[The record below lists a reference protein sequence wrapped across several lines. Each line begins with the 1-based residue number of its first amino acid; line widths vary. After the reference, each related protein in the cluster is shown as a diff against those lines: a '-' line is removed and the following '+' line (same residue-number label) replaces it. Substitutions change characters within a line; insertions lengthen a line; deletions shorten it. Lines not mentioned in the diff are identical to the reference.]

1 MREETRRTVLVVDD
15 TEANVDI
22 LVEALSDEYDV
33 AVAMDG
39 PSALDAVAHEPPD
52 LVLLDIMMPGMDG
65 YEVCSRLKE
74 DGRDELP
81 VLFITA
87 LGDMASKAKAFE
99 AGGVDYITK
108 PFEIQEVKARVRT
121 HLSLLEARRK
131 IRKHNEEL
139 EEKVRE
145 RTRELRKT
153 QDVTLESLALLA
165 EYRDLETGEHI
176 RRTQL
181 YVRLLVSELRREGG
195 PLAELLDRETAE
207 LLWVSAPLHD
217 IGKVGIPDSIL
228 LKPAKL
234 DKGEFEIMKR
244 HTVIGHDTLLRAE
257 KKLGSNSFLRVAREI
272 AYSHHEKW
280 DGGGYP
286 RGLSGDD
293 IPLSG
298 RLMAIADVYDALVS
312 RRAYKAAFP
321 ETKAAAIILE
331 GKGSHFDPRL
341 VDIFERRYDAF
352 KRISDRFADKEI
364 EDDSIE
370 ARIESILRHP

>member
-1 MREETRRTVLVVDD
+1 MHEETRRTVLVVDD

-39 PSALDAVAHEPPD
+39 PSALDVVAHEPPD

-65 YEVCSRLKE
+65 YEVCSLLRE
-74 DGRDELP
+74 TGHGELP

-87 LGDMASKAKAFE
+87 LGDMTSKARAFE

-108 PFEIQEVKARVRT
+108 PFEILEVKARVRT

-131 IRKHNEEL
+131 IQKHNEEL
-139 EEKVRE
+139 EQKVRE

-153 QDVTLESLALLA
+153 QEVTLESLALLA

-181 YVRLLVSELRREGG
+181 YVRLLASEIRKEDG
-195 PLAELLDRETAE
+195 PLAELLDKETAE

-217 IGKVGIPDSIL
+217 IGKVAIPDSIL
-228 LKPAKL
+228 LKPGKL

-244 HTVIGHDTLLRAE
+244 HTIIGHDTLLRAE

-280 DGGGYP
+280 DGSGYP

-298 RLMAIADVYDALVS
+298 RLMAIADVYDALISPRV
-312 RRAYKAAFP
+312 YKAAFP
-321 ETKAAAIILE
+321 KTKAAAIILE
-331 GKGSHFDPRL
+331 GKGKYFDPRL
-341 VDIFERRYDAF
+341 VDIFERRYSAF
-352 KRISDRFADKEI
+352 KRISDWFSDKEV
-364 EDDSIE
+364 EGDSIE
-370 ARIESILRHP
+370 AKIENILRYP

>member
-1 MREETRRTVLVVDD
+1 
-15 TEANVDI
+15 
-22 LVEALSDEYDV
+22 
-33 AVAMDG
+33 
-39 PSALDAVAHEPPD
+39 
-52 LVLLDIMMPGMDG
+52 MDG
-65 YEVCSRLKE
+65 YEVCSRLRA
-74 DGRDELP
+74 DGHGEIP

-87 LGDMASKAKAFE
+87 LGDMASKARAFE

-108 PFEIQEVKARVRT
+108 PFEILEVKARVRT
-121 HLSLLEARRK
+121 HLSLLDARRK
-131 IRKHNEEL
+131 IQKHNEEL
-139 EEKVRE
+139 EQKVRE

-228 LKPAKL
+228 LKPGKL
-234 DKGEFEIMKR
+234 DKDEFEIMKR

-272 AYSHHEKW
+272 AYSHHERW

-286 RGLSGDD
+286 RGLAGDD

-298 RLMAIADVYDALVS
+298 RLMALADVYDALVS
-312 RRAYKAAFP
+312 RRAYKTAFP
-321 ETKAAAIILE
+321 KVKAAAIILE
-331 GKGSHFDPRL
+331 GKGTHFDPRI
-341 VDIFERRYDAF
+341 VDIFERRYAAF
-352 KRISDRFADKEI
+352 KRISERFADGEA

>member
-1 MREETRRTVLVVDD
+1 MSGEHRRTVLVVDD

-22 LVEALSDEYDV
+22 LVEALSDDYEV

-39 PSALDAVAHEPPD
+39 PSALDAVAQEPPD

-65 YEVCSRLKE
+65 YEVCSRLKA
-74 DGRDELP
+74 DGHGELP

-87 LGDMASKAKAFE
+87 LGDMGSKTRAFE

-108 PFEIQEVKARVRT
+108 PFEILEVKARVRT

-131 IRKHNEEL
+131 IQKHNEEL
-139 EEKVRE
+139 EQKVRE
-145 RTRELRKT
+145 RTRELERT
-153 QDVTLESLALLA
+153 QNVTLESLALLA

-181 YVRLLVSELRREGG
+181 YVRLLVSEIRREGG
-195 PLAELLDRETAE
+195 PLAEQLDRQTAE
-207 LLWVSAPLHD
+207 LLSISAPLHD

-228 LKPAKL
+228 LKPGKL
-234 DKGEFEIMKR
+234 DRGEFEIMKR
-244 HTVIGHDTLLRAE
+244 HTVIGHDTLFRAE
-257 KKLGSNSFLRVAREI
+257 KKLGGNSFLRVAREI

-280 DGGGYP
+280 DGSGYP

-321 ETKAAAIILE
+321 KVKAAAIILE

-341 VDIFERRYDAF
+341 VDIFERRFAAF
-352 KRISDRFADKEI
+352 NQISERFADREM